1 MVKCTPD
8 VECIGTGSI
17 TIVALH
23 GIQGTRASWLPLAN
37 VLSTEARWI
46 LPNLQGRAQAW
57 RGLTTDDY
65 SLEAFAQEAIRAIDQ
80 NVGMGEYVLAGWSMG
95 VSVIIATLARL
106 QETGSPMPVKIILMS
121 GSPVLQQTSWFQ
133 AQDQLGLLEE
143 IRLREQ
149 RLSLLE
155 AADHDAVALTWQ
167 AIRHSDQRSLLP
179 SIIQPTLVLHGS
191 KDQDSPLSHAE
202 MLVKQLPNA
211 RLYVIEGAGHS
222 ILTQN
227 TDPVAEQLRAFLS
240 PPSFS
245 NIERHL

>member
-1 MVKCTPD
+1 MIKCNPD
-8 VECIGTGSI
+8 VACIGTGST

-46 LPNLQGRAQAW
+46 LPNLQGRGEAW

-65 SLEAFAQEAIRAIDQ
+65 SLEAFAQEAMRAIDQ
-80 NVGMGEYVLAGWSMG
+80 NVGTGEYVLAGWSMG
-95 VSVIIATLARL
+95 VSVILAILARL
-106 QETGSPMPVKIILMS
+106 QETGSPMPQAIILMS

-133 AQDQLGLLEE
+133 RDQAGLLEE
-143 IRLREQ
+143 ITLREQ
-149 RLSLLE
+149 RLSLRE

-191 KDQDSPLSHAE
+191 EDQDAPLSHAE
-202 MLVKQLPNA
+202 MLVKQLPQA

-227 TDPVAEQLRAFLS
+227 TDRVAEQLRAFLS
-240 PPSFS
+240 PAVVFKS
-245 NIERHL
+245 